1 MFCFFYIVT
10 MILRI
15 MSDIKYFLFIL
26 AIVLT
31 GFALAF
37 WTISYPNASLPFGTI
52 PSSFIESFLYM
63 LGQDIDAKFT
73 NTSSPQLGVF
83 LLVMFMLFMM
93 ILMLNLLI
101 ALMGNSFQVIQNKG
115 VAQWRIEQACMMLE
129 QRFSLSEGVIRRH
142 RHFSR
147 IHVMKASALVDKA
160 RKEEFEITSRYRSF
174 SMTKEIV
181 DTRKHTESLSDI
193 NNENSQITI
202 DKKFNNLQETTATQ
216 MKLLSINQSAME
228 KKVNH
233 LTEKLNEL
241 IEKLSSSSSTT
252 ATATTTATTTATGVQ
267 KDSTKL
273 AALLNPFASN
283 TTINDPT
290 SSSSSIGPSN
300 SIKES

>member
-1 MFCFFYIVT
+1 

-241 IEKLSSSSSTT
+241 IEKLTSSSSTT
-252 ATATTTATTTATGVQ
+252 ATAATTTATTTATGVQ

>member
-1 MFCFFYIVT
+1 

-233 LTEKLNEL
+233 LTDKLNEL
-241 IEKLSSSSSTT
+241 IEKLTSSSSTT
-252 ATATTTATTTATGVQ
+252 ATAATTTATTTATGVQ

>member
-83 LLVMFMLFMM
+83 LVVMFMLFMM

-283 TTINDPT
+283 NTINDPT
-290 SSSSSIGPSN
+290 SSSSIGPSN

>member
-1 MFCFFYIVT
+1 

-83 LLVMFMLFMM
+83 LVVMFMLFMM

-283 TTINDPT
+283 NTINDPT

>member
-1 MFCFFYIVT
+1 

-233 LTEKLNEL
+233 LTDKLNEL
-241 IEKLSSSSSTT
+241 IEKLTSSSSTT
-252 ATATTTATTTATGVQ
+252 ATAATTTATTTAGVQ

-283 TTINDPT
+283 NTINDPT
-290 SSSSSIGPSN
+290 SSSSIGPSN

>member
-1 MFCFFYIVT
+1 

>member
-1 MFCFFYIVT
+1 
-10 MILRI
+10 

-83 LLVMFMLFMM
+83 LVVMFMLFMM

-174 SMTKEIV
+174 SMTKETV

-241 IEKLSSSSSTT
+241 IEKLTSSSSSTT
-252 ATATTTATTTATGVQ
+252 TTAATTTATGVQ

-283 TTINDPT
+283 TAINDPT
-290 SSSSSIGPSN
+290 TSSSIGPSN
-300 SIKES
+300 SIKDS